1 MKNFALIIILACLA
15 ITSAKADPIYGIWQ
29 TIGDDNGNY
38 GHIDVQDC
46 DGRICGILI
55 KSFDSSGQQINS
67 NNTGKKILWDMNA
80 LGDGKYSGGK
90 IWSPDRD
97 KTYTSKLALSGSE
110 LTVTGCVLIFCRDG
124 GIWTKVK

>member
-1 MKNFALIIILACLA
+1 MRKFALMIVVAFFA
-15 ITSAKADPIYGIWQ
+15 MTTANADPIYGIWQ

-46 DGRICGILI
+46 DGSICGVLI
-55 KSFDSSGQQINS
+55 KSFDSSGKEVDSENL
-67 NNTGKKILWDMNA
+67 GKKILWGMNA
-80 LGDGKYSGGK
+80 MGEGKYSGGK

-97 KTYTSKLALSGSE
+97 KTYTSKLAISGDK

-124 GIWTKVK
+124 GIRTRVK